1 MEDYESVRTKRLRN
15 DLKLM
20 QELKNQSSIFDFVA
34 FGDPPEKY
42 QVTFMGKSFA
52 REQGTDNIKII
63 ETHRVDI
70 ELGMDYPRE
79 SPRLRWLTPIYH
91 PNIAESGAVC
101 LGGYSTNW
109 VSSLTLDRLCEMLWD
124 MIRYANYDPNSPYN
138 WRAAQWIRV
147 QTQYSL
153 PLDNRPLRDRVRDVQ
168 GANVIKISI
177 EGTQKSTSETPKKV
191 ETVREP
197 ANLQQPKKTVQP
209 SGTTRGPGI
218 KFVDD
223 SGNKKP
229 GSGQKKPG
237 DKKGIRFL

>member
-1 MEDYESVRTKRLRN
+1 
-15 DLKLM
+15 M
-20 QELKNQSSIFDFVA
+20 QELKNQSSLVDFTTA
-34 FGDPPEKY
+34 GDPPEKY
-42 QVTFMGKSFA
+42 QITFFGKSFA
-52 REQGTDNIKII
+52 REQVTDNIKIL
-63 ETHRVDI
+63 EVHRVDI

-79 SPRLRWLTPIYH
+79 SPRLKWLTPIYH

-109 VSSLTLDRLCEMLWD
+109 VSSLTMDRLCEMLWD

-138 WRAAQWIRV
+138 WKASQWIRV
-147 QTQYSL
+147 QTQYRI

-168 GANVIKISI
+168 GANVVKISMD
-177 EGTQKSTSETPKKV
+177 GGQKTTSETPKKV
-191 ETVREP
+191 ETVQKPTNIE
-197 ANLQQPKKTVQP
+197 QPKKTVQ
-209 SGTTRGPGI
+209 TTGKPGGSGI

-229 GSGQKKPG
+229 GSDQKKPG